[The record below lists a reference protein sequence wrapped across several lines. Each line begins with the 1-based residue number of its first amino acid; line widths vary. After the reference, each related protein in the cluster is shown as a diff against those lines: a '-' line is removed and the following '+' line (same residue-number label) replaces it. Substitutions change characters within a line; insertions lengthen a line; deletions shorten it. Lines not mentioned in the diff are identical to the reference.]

1 MATTKDVTL
10 KTSKLAPAKQD
21 NSLKGMLSNDNIK
34 NRFNEILGKNSAAF
48 ISSLLAVAN
57 NNELLM
63 KSDPATII
71 GAGATAAA
79 MNLPVNQN
87 FGFAYIIPFHNG
99 KTNRYE
105 AQFQLGY
112 KGYIQLAMRTGQYK
126 AINAVPVY
134 EGEVKCVNRFTG
146 EYEFGERTGDEII
159 GYMAY
164 FKLINGFEKFLYM
177 DIEEMQAH
185 ARKYSRNYKGGTD
198 RWGLTDFHTMAVK
211 TVLKRLLS
219 KYGILSIEMQGSNAL
234 ATALEND
241 GGVITIDSEGHTVTD
256 FDGETL
262 DAAGDTFMVG
272 NDIVDADTGEVID
285 DNNIN
290 EMFDK

>member
-134 EGEVKCVNRFTG
+134 EGEVKCVNPVSYTH
-146 EYEFGERTGDEII
+146 
-159 GYMAY
+159 
-164 FKLINGFEKFLYM
+164 L
-177 DIEEMQAH
+177 
-185 ARKYSRNYKGGTD
+185 
-198 RWGLTDFHTMAVK
+198 
-211 TVLKRLLS
+211 
-219 KYGILSIEMQGSNAL
+219 
-234 ATALEND
+234 
-241 GGVITIDSEGHTVTD
+241 
-256 FDGETL
+256 
-262 DAAGDTFMVG
+262 
-272 NDIVDADTGEVID
+272 
-285 DNNIN
+285 
-290 EMFDK
+290 